1 MHQVRC
7 SGWSIYEFSHCVY
20 RCPVEVSMISFVEEW
35 KCMIKLRIEYDPSGE
50 LQGNSTL
57 IEFCTLS
64 PPGLPV

>member
-1 MHQVRC
+1 
-7 SGWSIYEFSHCVY
+7 
-20 RCPVEVSMISFVEEW
+20 MISFVKEW
-35 KCMIKLRIEYDPSGE
+35 KCMIQLRIEYDPSGG